1 MTTKPETEQ
10 ERLKREREEAE
21 AVEYYR
27 KRQSER
33 ARVAKFMGCSIEKV
47 VRGRDG
53 GWTTR

>member
-10 ERLKREREEAE
+10 DREQEMAE
-21 AVEYYR
+21 LLAKHR
-27 KRQSER
+27 QQQSER